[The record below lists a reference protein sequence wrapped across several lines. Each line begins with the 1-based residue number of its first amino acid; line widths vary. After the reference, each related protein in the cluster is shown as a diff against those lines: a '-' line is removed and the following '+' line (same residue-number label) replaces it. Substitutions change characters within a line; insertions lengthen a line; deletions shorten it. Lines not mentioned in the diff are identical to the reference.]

1 MGKDKDRDGGD
12 QFTLEDIL
20 AEFGGGSASR
30 REETDEATAVPV
42 APPKRRHPQPPPKRE
57 QAPGPPRQERSP
69 EPQTKRE
76 PTPET
81 PSGRETPLKPERP
94 SGPPPKREKPPE
106 PPAAPPPKRR
116 DNVVA
121 FPGGAAV
128 RDTPARE
135 AAPSPAP
142 AAPQPEKASPS
153 LEDAENKVVEFPEEE
168 REESFFTAKLGEL
181 KKKADEYADH
191 MYEHAGIETRKEVR
205 TAEKYIPGVDV
216 EEEPTEPFRRERRPR
231 RTPPPAP
238 DHPPGEL
245 AQRYGKW
252 LRLLE
257 LRTALVFLLALPMLY
272 ITVLQYVGAPLPG
285 ILAGSYE
292 RQVCTLTV
300 LMGTAMLLG
309 IDQLALPLGRMF
321 LGRMGLDS
329 LAGLACVVTLID
341 ALTIVFRGGRA
352 GQLPYCGVCVLSLA
366 ASMWGACLKRRGQR
380 MACRTAAA
388 AREPYVVTL
397 DEDRWNGRDAYA
409 KWSGETAG
417 FGSQIQADDGAERVF
432 RVTAPL
438 VLVACVAFSLLASV
452 GQERPEKFL
461 WCLSATLT
469 ASATLSGT
477 LCFGMP
483 WSGLCRRL
491 SKSGAALAG
500 WDGAAGAAGGVGILL
515 TDADLFPPGAV
526 NLNGIKVFGDFPVEK
541 VVSCAASLIRQ
552 SGSGLERPFYEL
564 LRSQGGLYRRCDDFR
579 YHEGG
584 GLSAEIRGEQ
594 VLVGSSSFMRLCS
607 IALPQGLNVK
617 NAVFCAINGELA
629 GIFALNYT
637 LHPAVQPSLTALI
650 RNRVGPVMATR
661 DFNLTP
667 AMLRQ
672 RFKLPVD
679 RMEYPAVE
687 RRVELSDNDAP
698 HSPILSAV
706 LCREGLAPF
715 SEAVVGAKRLCT
727 AVRGSAIL
735 AAVGSAV
742 GAVLAFYL
750 SFMEAYASL
759 SASNLLIFLVMW
771 TIPTLLISGWV
782 DRY

>member
-1 MGKDKDRDGGD
+1 MDKDKEKRQSGD
-12 QFTLEDIL
+12 PFSLENIL

-30 REETDEATAVPV
+30 REESDETTAVPV
-42 APPKRRHPQPPPKRE
+42 APPRRKRPSEVPPRREKAPEPTQKRE
-57 QAPGPPRQERSP
+57 RPPEA
-69 EPQTKRE
+69 
-76 PTPET
+76 
-81 PSGRETPLKPERP
+81 
-94 SGPPPKREKPPE
+94 PPKREKAPE
-106 PPAAPPPKRR
+106 PPRGKR

-121 FPGGAAV
+121 FPGSAVV
-128 RDTPARE
+128 RDPPARE
-135 AAPSPAP
+135 TAPPSAP
-142 AAPQPEKASPS
+142 AAPPKGEA
-153 LEDAENKVVEFPEEE
+153 AESKVVEFPEEE

-191 MYEHAGIETRKEVR
+191 MYEHAGIETRKDVR

-216 EEEPTEPFRRERRPR
+216 EEEPTEPYRRERRPR
-231 RTPPPAP
+231 RPPPSAP
-238 DHPPGEL
+238 DYAAGEL
-245 AQRYGKW
+245 ARRYGKG

-257 LRTALVFLLALPMLY
+257 VRTVLVFLLALPMLY
-272 ITVLQYVGAPLPG
+272 VTVLQYAGAPLPG
-285 ILAGSYE
+285 VLAGSYQ
-292 RQVCTLTV
+292 RQVYVLSTL
-300 LMGTAMLLG
+300 LGAAMLLG
-309 IDQLALPLGRMF
+309 VDQLALPLGRMF

-341 ALTIVFRGGRA
+341 GLTVAIRGGRE
-352 GQLPYCGVCVLSLA
+352 GQLPYCGVCVLALA
-366 ASMWGACLKRRGQR
+366 ASMWGECLKRKGQR
-380 MACRTAAA
+380 AACRAAAA
-388 AREPYVVTL
+388 ARQPYVVTL
-397 DEDRWNGRDAYA
+397 DEDRWNGRDVYV

-417 FGSQIQADDGAERVF
+417 FGSQIQADDGAARIF

-452 GQERPEKFL
+452 GRKRPEQFL

-541 VVSCAASLIRQ
+541 VVSCAATLIRR

-564 LRSQGGLYRRCDDFR
+564 LRSQGGLYRQCDDFR

-584 GLSAEIRGEQ
+584 GLSAEVRGEQ
-594 VLVGSSSFMRLCS
+594 VLVGSASFMRLCS
-607 IALPQGLNVK
+607 IPLPQGLNVK
-617 NAVFCAINGELA
+617 NAVFCAINGQLA

-637 LHPAVQPSLTALI
+637 LHPAVQPALTALI

-715 SEAVVGAKRLCT
+715 SEAVVGARRLCT
-727 AVRGSAIL
+727 AVRGSAVL